1 MGIAIAR
8 RIRMAR
14 AQFNIVSFL
23 INLVIG
29 WFLVSFLQ
37 AVVLKL
43 LNGGWQDLLA
53 HFRRIAF
60 FQDGTA
66 VLINIIVIVVCGGLG
81 LGAWRFFKR

>member
-1 MGIAIAR
+1 
-8 RIRMAR
+8 MAR
-14 AQFNIVSFL
+14 KQFNIVSFL

-43 LNGGWQDLLA
+43 LYGGWPDLLA

-60 FQDGTA
+60 FQDSTGI
-66 VLINIIVIVVCGGLG
+66 LINVIVIVVCGGLG
-81 LGAWRFFKR
+81 FGAWRFFKR